1 MGLYKGLILL
11 KVSTKLDAGQKFLK
25 SVHVVYVWPIGY
37 SHRIHSQKSNKR
49 ILNDVSFKK
58 HDFVQNIL
66 REKFEEMRTTFI
78 ISRNSRSIHLFYS
91 GSIT

>member
-1 MGLYKGLILL
+1 MQRPYF
-11 KVSTKLDAGQKFLK
+11 VK
-25 SVHVVYVWPIGY
+25 SVHEVGWVKNPENLSTWFMYGPIGY